1 MVGAWTQVEMEG
13 EFAFARRLRQQKASP
28 QKNFGGASLH
38 PREFLSN
45 FRKRLT
51 SFSWLSFS
59 LPFYSPPN
67 FLNFPP
73 ALLAERV
80 FNHHV

>member
-1 MVGAWTQVEMEG
+1 MLTGRNGLSTRSCPAIKVSKS
-13 EFAFARRLRQQKASP
+13 FPL
-28 QKNFGGASLH
+28 KNFGGASLH

-45 FRKRLT
+45 FRKKLT
-51 SFSWLSFS
+51 SFSLLSFS